1 MKTLGERVLTRM
13 KELGL
18 SQEKVAEGLRAITP
32 DGKGSQGLISQ
43 IINGTNSGSKYL
55 VQLAQVLKTTPNE
68 LLYGES
74 THSKLA
80 KSALHSE
87 EIDLENNL
95 DYPAIKKV
103 KLRVSA
109 GITGFTIDSYEPDT
123 TLQAFKAEWFTRYGF
138 KPNKLLALTVSGE
151 SMEPTLYDGDTVVI
165 NTADTNL
172 KDGEVFVFN
181 LDGEVVIK
189 RAVKDSGQW
198 WLDSDNKNNT
208 RFTRKACP
216 DGICIPIGRVVQ
228 KQSMRI

>member
-1 MKTLGERVLTRM
+1 MKTRSQMLQKLIDEKYNGSQIEFCRKSGKKEAQVTQWLNGHRNM
-13 KELGL
+13 KDVTAREIEADLGL
-18 SQEKVAEGLRAITP
+18 QQFYFE
-32 DGKGSQGLISQ
+32 DIST
-43 IINGTNSGSKYL
+43 ILGNN
-55 VQLAQVLKTTPNE
+55 
-68 LLYGES
+68 
-74 THSKLA
+74 
-80 KSALHSE
+80 
-87 EIDLENNL
+87 EIDLENNP
-95 DYPAIKKV
+95 DYPTIKKV

-123 TLQAFKAEWFTRYGF
+123 TLQAFKAEWFTKNGF
-138 KPNKLLALTVSGE
+138 VPSKMLALIVSGE
-151 SMEPTLYDGDTVVI
+151 SMEPTLHDGDTVVI
-165 NTADTNL
+165 NTADTTL

>member
-1 MKTLGERVLTRM
+1 MKTRSQMLQKLIDEKYNGSQIEFCRKSGKKEAQVTQWLNGHRNM
-13 KELGL
+13 KDVTAREIEADLGL
-18 SQEKVAEGLRAITP
+18 QQFYFE
-32 DGKGSQGLISQ
+32 DIST
-43 IINGTNSGSKYL
+43 ILGNN
-55 VQLAQVLKTTPNE
+55 
-68 LLYGES
+68 
-74 THSKLA
+74 
-80 KSALHSE
+80 
-87 EIDLENNL
+87 EIDLETNP
-95 DYPAIKKV
+95 DYPTIKKV

-123 TLQAFKAEWFTRYGF
+123 TLQAFKAEWFTKNGF
-138 KPNKLLALTVSGE
+138 VPSKMLALIVSGE
-151 SMEPTLYDGDTVVI
+151 SMEPTLHDGDTVVI
-165 NTADTNL
+165 NTADTTL

>member
-1 MKTLGERVLTRM
+1 MKTRSQMLQKLIDEKYNGSQIEFCRKSGKKEAQVTQWLNGHRNM
-13 KELGL
+13 KDVTAREIEADLGL
-18 SQEKVAEGLRAITP
+18 QQFYFE
-32 DGKGSQGLISQ
+32 DIST
-43 IINGTNSGSKYL
+43 ILGNN
-55 VQLAQVLKTTPNE
+55 
-68 LLYGES
+68 
-74 THSKLA
+74 
-80 KSALHSE
+80 
-87 EIDLENNL
+87 EIDLENNP
-95 DYPAIKKV
+95 DYPTIKKV

-123 TLQAFKAEWFTRYGF
+123 TLQAFKAEWFTKNGF
-138 KPNKLLALTVSGE
+138 VPSKMLALIVSGE

>member
-1 MKTLGERVLTRM
+1 MGCDCLSARM
-13 KELGL
+13 KELDL
-18 SQEKVAEGLRAITP
+18 SQDEVAKRLRAITP
-32 DGKGSQGLISQ
+32 DGKGTQGLISQ
-43 IINGTNSGSKYL
+43 IIKGTNSGSKYL
-55 VQLAQVLKTTPNE
+55 VQLAEVLKTTPNA
-68 LLYGES
+68 LLYGDKNK
-74 THSKLA
+74 SK
-80 KSALHSE
+80 
-87 EIDLENNL
+87 EIDLENNP
-95 DYPAIKKV
+95 DYPTIKKV
-103 KLRVSA
+103 RLKVSA

-123 TLQAFKAEWFTRYGF
+123 TLQAFKAEWFTKNGF
-138 KPNKLLALTVSGE
+138 VPSKMLALIVSGE

>member
-1 MKTLGERVLTRM
+1 MLQKLIDEKFNGSQVDFCRRSGKKEAQVTQWLNGHRNMKDVTAREIELD
-13 KELGL
+13 LGL
-18 SQEKVAEGLRAITP
+18 EQFYFEDASRFNRSNE
-32 DGKGSQGLISQ
+32 
-43 IINGTNSGSKYL
+43 IN
-55 VQLAQVLKTTPNE
+55 
-68 LLYGES
+68 
-74 THSKLA
+74 
-80 KSALHSE
+80 
-87 EIDLENNL
+87 LENNS
-95 DYPAIKKV
+95 DYPTIKKV
-103 KLRVSA
+103 SLKVSA

-123 TLQAFKAEWFTRYGF
+123 TLQAFKAEWFTKNGF
-138 KPNKLLALTVSGE
+138 IPSKMLALTVSGE

-165 NTADTNL
+165 NTADTTL

-216 DGICIPIGRVVQ
+216 EGICIPIGRVVQ